1 VRKATEH
8 PDVAQRI
15 TAMGFDVQKSS
26 PALFTAAMNKERPVW
41 ERLIKASGA
50 KLD

>member
-1 VRKATEH
+1 MH
-8 PDVAQRI
+8 GGGPGPGCH
-15 TAMGFDVQKSS
+15 AMGFDVQKSS